1 VVVSRIRTEKE
12 ENRMAE
18 KFRFSITVKPRYGDE
33 FAGTGV
39 VDDLCYHVWARTA
52 FLAYVNHL
60 GIEIPLN
67 SWAAPIRIEAVYQ
80 IPLLVKE
87 EAKVYVRTTRIGRSS
102 NTQEAQINEVD
113 SGRLVATLTY
123 VGVIIDGKTGRSIP
137 NTDEWKQK
145 VIAFEGK
152 ENVQIAQS

>member
-18 KFRFSITVKPRYGDE
+18 KFRFSINVKPRYGDE
-33 FAGTGV
+33 FAGSGV

-52 FLAYVNHL
+52 FFAYANHL
-60 GIEIPLN
+60 GIEIPPN
-67 SWAAPIRIEAVYQ
+67 SWAAPMRIEAVYHT
-80 IPLLVKE
+80 PLLVKE
-87 EAKVYVRTTRIGRSS
+87 EAKVYGRTTRIGRSS
-102 NTQEAQINEVD
+102 NTQEAQINEAD

-123 VGVIIDGKTGRSIP
+123 VFVILDGKTGRSIP